1 MLKTSWAKYKIR
13 IPYLR
18 IRHLICLNTRLDAN
32 ITFITGSSS
41 KSRLISR
48 NQEKKKVTEFTEFTV
63 FFAGRK
69 YYFRRFL
76 LWSKLQLNSLM
87 SSTTS
92 HPSKESLSRLS
103 ISLDYL
109 VYYETQNTSNGNS
122 SERTPSDSLIWTV
135 FPLSTSALFVPL
147 FFLHPFPTLVMN
159 NG

>member
-1 MLKTSWAKYKIR
+1 MHTS
-13 IPYLR
+13 
-18 IRHLICLNTRLDAN
+18 
-32 ITFITGSSS
+32 TFITGSSS

-48 NQEKKKVTEFTEFTV
+48 NQEKKKVTACTV
-63 FFAGRK
+63 I
-69 YYFRRFL
+69 FRRPKILFPSL
-76 LWSKLQLNSLM
+76 SPLVEAPTNSLM

-159 NG
+159 NGQYPNFLLPFPSYCFMFFLLVAACVI